1 MIDFVGKR
9 RWFFLISAILI
20 IVGIISLAVFG
31 LKWGVDFSSGTAIT
45 LQFEKEVDLGQL
57 RQRLADLGYDTATIQ
72 PAGEKEFFIRLQE
85 MSSDQY
91 SQLKEGLEVGLAS
104 NITDSSIFTVSP
116 IIAAATIR
124 NTGIAVIIASIGIL
138 LYISWAFR
146 KMPKPFRWGTCAI
159 LALFH
164 DLIIVIAIFS
174 ILGWAAGI
182 EVDALF
188 VTGVLAVVGVSVN
201 NIVVVFDRIRENL
214 KRGVSSEFEVVANI
228 GIMESVGRSL
238 NTGLA
243 TLFVI
248 VALYLIGGVTIR
260 NLILALLVGITTGI
274 YSSLCIAGQLL
285 VVWEK
290 GEWSALLPWP
300 RRAARPELPGQ
311 LSIPKP

>member
-9 RWFFLISAILI
+9 YWFFLISAILI
-20 IVGIISLAVFG
+20 ISGIISLGVFG

-45 LQFEKEVDLGQL
+45 LQFEKEVELGQL
-57 RQRLADLGYDTATIQ
+57 RQELADLGYDSATIQ
-72 PAGEKEFFIRLQE
+72 PADKGEFFIRLQE
-85 MSSDQY
+85 ISSDEY
-91 SQLKEGLEVGLAS
+91 TQLKEGLAVGLAT
-104 NITDSSIFTVSP
+104 NITDSSLFTVSP
-116 IIAAATIR
+116 IIAAATVR
-124 NTGIAVIIASIGIL
+124 NTAIAVIIASIGIL

-146 KMPKPFRWGTCAI
+146 KMPKPIRWGTCAV
-159 LALFH
+159 LALLH
-164 DLIIVIAIFS
+164 DLVIVIAIFS
-174 ILGWAAGI
+174 ILGWAAGM

-214 KRGVSSEFEVVANI
+214 KRGVSSDFEVVANC

-248 VALYLIGGVTIR
+248 VALYLLGGVTIR

-285 VVWEK
+285 VVWDK
-290 GEWSALLPWP
+290 GEWGKLFSWLPFAK
-300 RRAARPELPGQ
+300 RAA
-311 LSIPKP
+311 

>member
-20 IVGIISLAVFG
+20 IIGIISMAVFG

-57 RQRLADLGYDTATIQ
+57 RQQLADLGYDTATIQ
-72 PAGEKEFFIRLQE
+72 PAGETEFFIRVQE
-85 MSSDQY
+85 ISSDQY
-91 SQLKEGLEVGLAS
+91 AQLKEGLEVGLAS
-104 NITDSSIFTVSP
+104 NITDSSVFTVSP
-116 IIAAATIR
+116 IIAAATVR
-124 NTGIAVIIASIGIL
+124 NTGIAIIIASIGIL
-138 LYISWAFR
+138 LYVSWAFR
-146 KMPKPFRWGTCAI
+146 KMPKPFRWGICAI

-164 DLIIVIAIFS
+164 DLVIVIAIFS
-174 ILGWAAGI
+174 ILGWAAGM

-214 KRGVSSEFEVVANI
+214 KRGVSSDFEVVANC
-228 GIMESVGRSL
+228 GIMESVGRSM

-248 VALYLIGGVTIR
+248 VALYLLGGVTIR

-290 GEWSALLPWP
+290 GDWSALLPWP
-300 RRAARPELPGQ
+300 KRASQ
-311 LSIPKP
+311 

>member
-9 RWFFLISAILI
+9 RWFFLISGILI
-20 IVGIISLAVFG
+20 VIGIISLAVFG

-45 LQFEKEVDLGQL
+45 LQFENPVDLAEL
-57 RQRLADLGYDTATIQ
+57 RQQLADLGYGTATIQ
-72 PAGEKEFFIRLQE
+72 STGEEQFFIRIGE
-85 MSSDQY
+85 VSSDEY
-91 SQLKEGLEVGLAS
+91 AQLKEGLVAGMGN
-104 NITDSSIFTVSP
+104 NITDSSVFTVSP
-116 IIAAATIR
+116 VIAAATVR

-146 KMPKPFRWGTCAI
+146 KMPKPFRWGICAI

-174 ILGWAAGI
+174 ILGWAAGM

-188 VTGVLAVVGVSVN
+188 VTGVLAVAGVSVN
-201 NIVVVFDRIRENL
+201 NIVVVFDRIRENS
-214 KRGVSSEFEVVANI
+214 KRGVSGDFEVVANV
-228 GIMESVGRSL
+228 GIMESVGRSM

-248 VALYLIGGVTIR
+248 VALYLFGGVTIR
-260 NLILALLVGITTGI
+260 NLVLALLVGITTGI

-285 VVWEK
+285 VVWDK
-290 GEWSALLPWP
+290 GEWGKLFSRLPSA
-300 RRAARPELPGQ
+300 RRASQ
-311 LSIPKP
+311 

>member
-20 IVGIISLAVFG
+20 IIGIISMAVFG

-45 LQFEKEVDLGQL
+45 LQFEKEVELGQL
-57 RQRLADLGYDTATIQ
+57 RQQLADLGYDTATIQ
-72 PAGEKEFFIRLQE
+72 PAGETEFFIRVQE
-85 MSSDQY
+85 ISSDQY
-91 SQLKEGLEVGLAS
+91 AQLKEGLEVGLAS
-104 NITDSSIFTVSP
+104 NITDSSVFTVSP
-116 IIAAATIR
+116 IIAAATVR
-124 NTGIAVIIASIGIL
+124 NTGIAIIIASIGIL
-138 LYISWAFR
+138 LYVSWAFR
-146 KMPKPFRWGTCAI
+146 KMPKPFRWGICAI

-164 DLIIVIAIFS
+164 DLVIVIAIFS
-174 ILGWAAGI
+174 ILGWAAGM

-214 KRGVSSEFEVVANI
+214 KRGVSSDFEVVANC
-228 GIMESVGRSL
+228 GIMESVGRSM

-248 VALYLIGGVTIR
+248 VALYLLGGVTIR

-290 GEWSALLPWP
+290 GDWSALLPWP
-300 RRAARPELPGQ
+300 KRASQ
-311 LSIPKP
+311 

>member
-9 RWFFLISAILI
+9 RWFFLISGILI
-20 IVGIISLAVFG
+20 VIGIISLAVFG

-45 LQFEKEVDLGQL
+45 LQFENPVELAEL
-57 RQRLADLGYDTATIQ
+57 RQELADLGYDTATIQ
-72 PAGEKEFFIRLQE
+72 SAGEEQFFIRIGE
-85 MSSDQY
+85 TTSDEY
-91 SQLKEGLEVGLAS
+91 AQLKEGLQAGLGN
-104 NITDSSIFTVSP
+104 NITDSSVFTVSP
-116 IIAAATIR
+116 VIAAATVR

-146 KMPKPFRWGTCAI
+146 KMPKPFRWGICAI

-174 ILGWAAGI
+174 ILGWAAGM

-188 VTGVLAVVGVSVN
+188 VTGVLAVAGVSVN
-201 NIVVVFDRIRENL
+201 NIVVVFDRIRENS
-214 KRGVSSEFEVVANI
+214 KRGVSGDFEVIANV
-228 GIMESVGRSL
+228 GIMESVGRSM

-248 VALYLIGGVTIR
+248 VALYLLGGVTIR
-260 NLILALLVGITTGI
+260 NLVLALLVGITTGI

-285 VVWEK
+285 VVWDK
-290 GEWSALLPWP
+290 GEWGKLFSRLPSA
-300 RRAARPELPGQ
+300 RRASQ
-311 LSIPKP
+311 

>member
-1 MIDFVGKR
+1 MIDFVGKKH
-9 RWFFLISAILI
+9 WFFLISAILI
-20 IVGIISLAVFG
+20 IAGVISLAVFG

-45 LQFEKEVDLGQL
+45 LQFDKEVELGQL
-57 RQRLADLGYDTATIQ
+57 RQELTDLGYSGATIQ
-72 PAGEKEFFIRLQE
+72 PTAEGEFFIRLQE
-85 MSSDQY
+85 ISSDEY
-91 SQLKEGLEVGLAS
+91 TQLKEGLQTGLAT

-116 IIAAATIR
+116 IIAAATVR
-124 NTGIAVIIASIGIL
+124 NTAIAVIIASIGIL

-146 KMPKPFRWGTCAI
+146 KMPKPFRWGICAV
-159 LALFH
+159 LALLH

-174 ILGWAAGI
+174 ILGWAAGM
-182 EVDALF
+182 EVDSLF
-188 VTGVLAVVGVSVN
+188 VTGVLAIVGVSVN

-214 KRGVSSEFEVVANI
+214 KRGISSDFEVVANC

-248 VALYLIGGVTIR
+248 VALYLLGGATIR
-260 NLILALLVGITTGI
+260 NLVLALLIGITTGI

-300 RRAARPELPGQ
+300 KRTA
-311 LSIPKP
+311 

>member
-20 IVGIISLAVFG
+20 IIGIISMAVFG

-45 LQFEKEVDLGQL
+45 LQFEKKVELGQL
-57 RQRLADLGYDTATIQ
+57 RQQLADLGYDTATIQ
-72 PAGEKEFFIRLQE
+72 PAGETEFFIRVQE
-85 MSSDQY
+85 ISSDQY
-91 SQLKEGLEVGLAS
+91 AQLKEGLEVGLAS
-104 NITDSSIFTVSP
+104 NITDSSVFTVSP
-116 IIAAATIR
+116 IIAAATVR
-124 NTGIAVIIASIGIL
+124 NTGIAIIIASIGIL
-138 LYISWAFR
+138 LYVSWAFR
-146 KMPKPFRWGTCAI
+146 KMPKPFRWGICAI

-164 DLIIVIAIFS
+164 DLVIVIAIFS
-174 ILGWAAGI
+174 ILGWAAGM

-214 KRGVSSEFEVVANI
+214 KRGVSSDFEVVANC
-228 GIMESVGRSL
+228 GIMESVGRSM

-248 VALYLIGGVTIR
+248 VALYLLGGVTIR

-290 GEWSALLPWP
+290 GDWSALLPWP
-300 RRAARPELPGQ
+300 KRASQ
-311 LSIPKP
+311 